1 MRETVLR
8 VEHLMKVYP
17 KFVLRDLSF
26 SVSSGSIM
34 GLFGR
39 DGAGKTTAL
48 KCVLGLVRPTAGAVR
63 FFGAD
68 WASAQTE
75 IKQRI
80 GYAEQGMAFYPR
92 KKVKE
97 IAAVTR
103 RFYPDW
109 SDEAYRRWLRLLDI
123 DPERPC
129 SQFREGTEIKL
140 GILLA
145 LGHSA
150 EVLLLDDPTAGIN
163 PAAREEMA
171 ELLCALR
178 RENVAILFSTNST
191 SDMDRCADDITY
203 LREGQQMASEQ
214 LVDFINY
221 RRMRGFGGTL
231 EKIMLHYEKETRNE
245 GTAG

>member
-26 SVSSGSIM
+26 SVNSGSIM

-48 KCVLGLVRPTAGAVR
+48 KCVMGLVRPTAGTVR

-68 WASAQTE
+68 WNSAQTE

-80 GYAEQGMAFYPR
+80 GYAEKGMTFYPR

-103 RFYPDW
+103 RFYPGW
-109 SDEAYRRWLRLLDI
+109 SEEAYQRSLRLLDI
-123 DPERPC
+123 DPDRPC
-129 SQFREGTEIKL
+129 SQLREGTEIKL

-145 LGHSA
+145 LGHGA
-150 EVLLLDDPTAGIN
+150 EMLLLDDPTDGIN
-163 PAAREEMA
+163 PAAREEMV
-171 ELLCALR
+171 ELLRTLR
-178 RENVAILFSTNST
+178 RENIAVVFSTGSAA
-191 SDMDRCADDITY
+191 DMDRCADDITY
-203 LREGQQMASEQ
+203 LREGQEMASEQ

-221 RRMRGFGGTL
+221 RRMRGFGATL
-231 EKIMLHYEKETRNE
+231 EKIMLQYEKETRNE
-245 GTAG
+245 SATG